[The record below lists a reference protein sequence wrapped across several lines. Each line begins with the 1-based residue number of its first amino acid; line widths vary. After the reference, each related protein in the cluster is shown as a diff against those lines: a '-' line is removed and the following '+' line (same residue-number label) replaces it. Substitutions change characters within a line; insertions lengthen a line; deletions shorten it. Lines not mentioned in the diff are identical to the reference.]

1 MTTISQQTQLEQIV
15 ELLKVYD
22 PEKIYLFGSW
32 AKGED
37 DELSDIDL
45 VLIKQTKASFF
56 ERFKQIC
63 EILPENIGGIDILV
77 YTPSEFEK
85 MKTEGNA
92 FVEMI
97 LEEGRLIYGG

>member
-1 MTTISQQTQLEQIV
+1 MTTISQPNQIEQIV
-15 ELLKVYD
+15 ELLKAYE

-32 AKGED
+32 ARGES
-37 DELSDIDL
+37 DELSDVDL

-85 MKTEGNA
+85 MKADGNA

-97 LEEGRLIYGG
+97 LEEGRLIYSG